1 MTCRNCKRVPFKYT
15 DFANVYENVLSCFVV
30 PVASVARENCQPRD
44 AVREG
49 VRASSIRAETADE
62 MPPASF
68 EEEEDGSRANPV
80 ADVWVFEEFV
90 GAVEDE
96 ENYLVGGWGCYSI
109 VFDVGARRDL
119 LVET

>member
-1 MTCRNCKRVPFKYT
+1 MTCRNCKRVPLKYT

-30 PVASVARENCQPRD
+30 PVGSVARENCQSCD
-44 AVREG
+44 SVGEG
-49 VRASSIRAETADE
+49 VRASSIRSETADE

-68 EEEEDGSRANPV
+68 EEEEDGSGADPV

-96 ENYLVGGWGCYSI
+96 ENYLVGEWGCYLMLGW
-109 VFDVGARRDL
+109 D
-119 LVET
+119 EK

>member
-1 MTCRNCKRVPFKYT
+1 MPLEYT

-44 AVREG
+44 AVGEG
-49 VRASSIRAETADE
+49 VGASSIWAETADE

-68 EEEEDGSRANPV
+68 EEEEDGSGADPV

-96 ENYLVGGWGCYSI
+96 ENYLVGGWGCYLI

>member
-30 PVASVARENCQPRD
+30 PVGAVARENCQPRD
-44 AVREG
+44 AVGEG
-49 VRASSIRAETADE
+49 VGASSIRAETADE

-68 EEEEDGSRANPV
+68 EEEEDGSGADPV

-96 ENYLVGGWGCYSI
+96 ENYLVGGLGCYLI
-109 VFDVGARRDL
+109 VLRNWG
-119 LVET
+119 E

>member
-1 MTCRNCKRVPFKYT
+1 MTCRNCKRVPFKST

-30 PVASVARENCQPRD
+30 PVGSVARENCQPRD

-49 VRASSIRAETADE
+49 VGASSIRPETADE

-68 EEEEDGSRANPV
+68 EEEEDGSGPDPV

-96 ENYLVGGWGCYSI
+96 ENYLFGEWGCYLMMGW
-109 VFDVGARRDL
+109 D
-119 LVET
+119 EK